1 MERRK
6 TPDRRKESAF
16 VATDRRVGP
25 VDRRDAEERLRQ
37 RRQREKELEKIAKI
51 KAYKERDAARKSS
64 SPKNS
69 ETFKRLAILGA
80 LLVLAI
86 LVYFFVA

>member
-6 TPDRRKESAF
+6 TPDRRKENAF
-16 VATDRRVGP
+16 IATDRRIGP
-25 VDRRDAEERLRQ
+25 VDRRYAEERLRQ

-64 SPKNS
+64 SPNS